1 MDELKK
7 LRLWLKRVKRRRAL
21 IGFIDPIDLRF
32 NNFRPKTRPNYKAVI
47 FCLMDV
53 SGSMQEREKDLAKRF
68 FMLFHL
74 LIERIYAETEIVF
87 IRHTQKAE
95 EVDEE
100 TFFYAQQTCRTI
112 VSSALEKMRDIIA
125 DHYSTDEWNIYGAQA
140 SDGENFSRDSTKCA
154 DFLTTFLLP
163 VCQYYAYFKIIPE
176 REKEL
181 LTNAEEGGELWQSY
195 WCVQQCWPQFVIER
209 VAN

>member
-1 MDELKK
+1 M
-7 LRLWLKRVKRRRAL
+7 
-21 IGFIDPIDLRF
+21 
-32 NNFRPKTRPNYKAVI
+32 
-47 FCLMDV
+47 
-53 SGSMQEREKDLAKRF
+53 
-68 FMLFHL
+68 
-74 LIERIYAETEIVF
+74 F

-100 TFFYAQQTCRTI
+100 TFFYAQQTGGTI

-125 DHYSTDEWNIYGAQA
+125 DRYSTDELNIYEAQA

-163 VCQYYAYFKIIPE
+163 VCQHYAYVEIIPE

-181 LTNAEEGGELWQSY
+181 LTNAEEGGELWQFY

-209 VAN
+209 VVKRDHIYPLFRTLFSPKLIGNRA